1 MTSSQRWM
9 KGVTKKSDFQGIINW
24 GIKGRER
31 GQKWTSFM
39 NNPLVKRQKKIMS
52 FSKRL
57 FSLYS
62 VYNGQVRM
70 TSVLFCYIELSF
82 MAPFWK
88 REVVS
93 WGQKLKIRG
102 HHQVQNRGKKSILF
116 SRGMYKKSVYNG
128 EVTMTSVPCC

>member
-102 HHQVQNRGKKSILF
+102 HHFWINPKFKIEEKRAYCSAEECISSLYIMVR
-116 SRGMYKKSVYNG
+116 
-128 EVTMTSVPCC
+128 